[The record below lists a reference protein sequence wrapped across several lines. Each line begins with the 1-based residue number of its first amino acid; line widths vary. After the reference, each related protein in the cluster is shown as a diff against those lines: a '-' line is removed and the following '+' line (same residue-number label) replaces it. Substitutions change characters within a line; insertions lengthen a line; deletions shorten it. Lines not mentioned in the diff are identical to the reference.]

1 MIMMSNLKDGTYK
14 IVAKGYEN
22 NSTPIEITIA
32 DNKITAIK
40 PNKNI
45 LPGSLEEAVFTRIPE
60 KIVKNQTLDIDT
72 LTGASF
78 SSEGL
83 LNAVSDVIKQ
93 AGGNPDDF
101 KSEKIPVTGASEH
114 IDDTENEETNNYGQ
128 WRTAPDH
135 IDKTIDADFLIVGA
149 GISGL
154 AAAVQAA
161 SEGLKTTVIE
171 KNAFV
176 AGNGGGVEG
185 IFGINTKMQKEA
197 GIHAEPEEIIA
208 REAELGQYR
217 ADGSFWVDLVN
228 NSAENIDWLVKQGVQ
243 LTKVDDYHG
252 TCAFPT
258 FHWFKGGFASEGYV
272 PYMKQRAD
280 ELGVEF
286 ILETS
291 ATGIIEENG
300 RVEGIYAKN
309 PDGIIRINA
318 KATLLATGGVGHNDK
333 LIAKQG
339 WQTKNLHYCSMPSNT
354 GDGYQMAMS
363 LGGKDMLLESAEFMM
378 NYIQA
383 LPHEGVHLYIDPING
398 FMSLPS
404 GGPVVWVNQDG
415 VRLVNENVKKDNL
428 LYQRMAIGSTKVTY
442 EVFSQKIYDKITA
455 GVDGADEVLAKA
467 VETNEGDSLYK
478 ADNFEDL
485 AKAVGLP
492 VDTFVDTIKRYNK
505 FADEG
510 KDEEFNK
517 DKDMLIALDEGPFYI
532 ARLDP
537 SNLIGIGGIGSNRNF
552 EVINNNFDKIP
563 GLYVSGMDSTMQY
576 RSVYT
581 ITLGGSACAHNVNSG
596 RHAAMNAKAYIESS
610 LVK

>member
-1 MIMMSNLKDGTYK
+1 MAGLKSGTYK
-14 IVAKGYEN
+14 VIAQGYED
-22 NSTPIEITIA
+22 NSTPIEVKVA
-32 DNKITAIK
+32 DGKITEIHAEKKITV
-40 PNKNI
+40 
-45 LPGSLEEAVFTRIPE
+45 GSLEEAVFTRIPE
-60 KIVKNQTLDIDT
+60 KIIQEQTLNVDT

-78 SSEGL
+78 SSRGL
-83 LNAVSDVIKQ
+83 IEAVADVIKR
-93 AGGNPDDF
+93 AGGNLKDYQIGAEGPV
-101 KSEKIPVTGASEH
+101 EKKKVTESRV
-114 IDDTENEETNNYGQ
+114 NEDVNYAEWREVPTNVNKEIN
-128 WRTAPDH
+128 T
-135 IDKTIDADFLIVGA
+135 DFLIVGA

-161 SEGLKTTVIE
+161 SEGLETTVIE

-185 IFGINTKMQKEA
+185 IFGINTEMQKKA

-208 REAELGQYR
+208 REQELGQYR
-217 ADGSFWVDLVN
+217 ADGSFWVDLVSH
-228 NSAENIDWLVKQGVQ
+228 SAENIDWLIDQGVQ

-272 PYMKQRAD
+272 PFMKKRAD
-280 ELGVEF
+280 ELGVKF
-286 ILETS
+286 ILESS
-291 ATGIIEENG
+291 ATSVIYDNDK
-300 RVEGIYAKN
+300 VNGIYADTPEGTLK
-309 PDGIIRINA
+309 INA

-339 WQTKNLHYCSMPSNT
+339 WKTENLHYCSMPSNT
-354 GDGYQMAMS
+354 GDGYMMAMS
-363 LGGKDMLLESAEFMM
+363 LGAKDMLMESAEFMM

-404 GGPVVWVNQDG
+404 GGPVAWVNQDG

-442 EVFSQKIYDKITA
+442 EVFNQAIYDQITQNVPGAEKIL
-455 GVDGADEVLAKA
+455 ADA
-467 VETNEGDSLYK
+467 VKTNEGSSL
-478 ADNFEDL
+478 FESNTFEGL
-485 AKAVGLP
+485 AEAVGLP
-492 VDTFVDTIKRYNK
+492 VDTFVETMHRYNR
-505 FADEG
+505 FAHNG

-517 DKDMLIALDEGPFYI
+517 EKEMLVPIENGPLYI

-537 SNLIGIGGIGSNRNF
+537 SNLIGIGGVGSNRNF
-552 EVINNNFDKIP
+552 EVINDNFDKIP
-563 GLYVSGMDSTMQY
+563 GLYISGMDSTMQY

-596 RHAAMNAKAYIESS
+596 RHAAMNAKKYVEQ
-610 LVK
+610 L

>member
-1 MIMMSNLKDGTYK
+1 MIMMENLKEGTYK
-14 IVAKGYEN
+14 VIAKGYEN

-60 KIVKNQTLDIDT
+60 KIVKNQTLDIDA

-78 SSEGL
+78 SSKGL

-114 IDDTENEETNNYGQ
+114 IDETENEETNNYGQ

>member
-1 MIMMSNLKDGTYK
+1 MSNLKDGTYK